1 MGKIWDEMTPKER
14 EEFVNQDYVSNKFH
28 IVDPS
33 RIDRMYDKE
42 IYSLASGYDERH
54 IPEYDVQCMLAVL
67 TQRQRDIIKLIY
79 LEGETQ
85 ENAAEKI
92 GISRRALRTH
102 VDRARKKLKKC
113 SHLFIR
119 TI

>member
-1 MGKIWDEMTPKER
+1 MGKTWDEMTPKER
-14 EEFVNQDYVSNKFH
+14 EEFINQDYVSNKFH
-28 IVDPS
+28 IVDPAQME
-33 RIDRMYDKE
+33 RVYDRE
-42 IYSLASGYDERH
+42 IYNLASGYNDRH

-79 LEGETQ
+79 LDGETQ
-85 ENAAEKI
+85 ENAAAKL

-102 VDRARKKLKKC
+102 VERARDKLKKC

-119 TI
+119 AI